1 MFETGIRQFRMAMA
15 MVNGRRIKPQIIQRL
30 VADADATLREF
41 GSPGDDVD
49 QLLDGPF
56 ADPVTR
62 THFQTQGLRRTARRL
77 AKRSPFYAARFTDA
91 GLDPKTVDL
100 NTISS

>member
-15 MVNGRRIKPQIIQRL
+15 MVNGRRIKPHLIQRL

-41 GSPGDDVD
+41 GSPGDDVN

-56 ADPVTR
+56 ADPEPR
-62 THFQTQGLRRTARRL
+62 THFQNSRAYDAPPGAWPLDHRSTRRGSRVSGSIRT
-77 AKRSPFYAARFTDA
+77 RSRS
-91 GLDPKTVDL
+91 GR
-100 NTISS
+100 